1 MMPAAVPVTLTAAE
15 RKTLKKRVRGAKTP
29 YRDWL
34 RAQIVLAAARGR
46 GNERIAADLGGSGN
60 TGRQW
65 RGGARGAE
73 AGRAGGPV
81 PVRASAGDQRGG
93 PGGGGGAGLPAARSD
108 RGAAVPLDRPGAG
121 RRAAGAGPVQRADV
135 GVVAAAD
142 PGGEPGEAVAVPVL
156 DLPPRPGL
164 RGEGERGP
172 GPLPGLLP
180 G

>member
-1 MMPAAVPVTLTAAE
+1 MRGSPPAPGAAW
-15 RKTLKKRVRGAKTP
+15 K
-29 YRDWL
+29 
-34 RAQIVLAAARGR
+34 
-46 GNERIAADLGGSGN
+46 
-60 TGRQW
+60 
-65 RGGARGAE
+65 RGGNG
-73 AGRAGGPV
+73 GGGP
-81 PVRASAGDQRGG
+81 RRGG
-93 PGGGGGAGLPAARSD
+93 RGGGGGAGLPPARSD
-108 RGAAVPLDRPGAG
+108 GGAAVPLDRPGAG
-121 RRAAGAGPVQRADV
+121 RRAAGAGPGQRADV

>member
-1 MMPAAVPVTLTAAE
+1 GETPMMPAAVPVTLTAAE

-34 RAQIVLAAARGR
+34 RAQIVLAGAPGR
-46 GNERIAADLGGSGN
+46 GNAA
-60 TGRQW
+60 
-65 RGGARGAE
+65 
-73 AGRAGGPV
+73 
-81 PVRASAGDQRGG
+81 
-93 PGGGGGAGLPAARSD
+93 
-108 RGAAVPLDRPGAG
+108 PLDRPGAG
-121 RRAAGAGPVQRADV
+121 RRAAGAGPGQRADV